1 MFSVLNTV
9 IDMNKKQAEYMI
21 DVLPEG
27 VFKTVSKNMVKVNSD
42 IAYKTVE
49 LADSYVDGLKKVY
62 AK

>member
-1 MFSVLNTV
+1 
-9 IDMNKKQAEYMI
+9 MNKKQAEYMI